1 MALAVKFCAS
11 SRNEVNM
18 SRVAKNTIKVPSG
31 VDVKLSAQQVSIK
44 GPLGTLVH
52 LLNADV
58 RVEREADVLLCKTT
72 SESKQSN
79 AMSGTIRALL
89 ANMILGVT
97 KGFERKLTLVGVGY
111 RAQAA
116 GDALN
121 LSLGFS
127 HPVVHKMPAG
137 VKVATPSQ
145 TEIVLTST
153 NKQQVGQV
161 ASEIRAYR
169 PPEPYKG
176 KGVRYA
182 DEVVILKETKKK

>member
-1 MALAVKFCAS
+1 
-11 SRNEVNM
+11 M
-18 SRVAKNTIKVPSG
+18 SRVAKNPITVPAGIDVTI
-31 VDVKLSAQQVSIK
+31 SAHQISVK
-44 GPLGTLVH
+44 GPLGTLNQSLAGNV
-52 LLNADV
+52 V
-58 RVEREADVLLCKTT
+58 VEREGETLLCKTT
-72 SESKQSN
+72 NDSMESN
-79 AMSGTIRALL
+79 AMSGTIRALV
-89 ANMILGVT
+89 ANMIVGVS
-97 KGFERKLTLVGVGY
+97 KGFERKLTLVGVGF

-127 HPVVHKMPAG
+127 HPVVHKMPSG
-137 VKVATPSQ
+137 VKVTTPTQ

-161 ASEIRAYR
+161 AAEIRAYR